1 MNPFD
6 MVKNLSGM
14 QSQIKAA
21 QEKMGQLEAMGSSGG
36 NMVQVTING
45 NFEMT
50 DIKLDPIC
58 VDNRDVSMLQD
69 LIRAAH
75 HAALEKM
82 QEEMKE
88 QLGPMISNLNIPG
101 MSS

>member
-6 MVKNLSGM
+6 MMKNLAGM
-14 QSQIKAA
+14 QSQFKAV
-21 QEKMGQLEAMGSSGG
+21 QEKLAELEAEGSSGG
-36 NMVQVTING
+36 NMVRITING
-45 NFEMT
+45 KFEIV

-58 VDNRDVSMLQD
+58 VDNRDVPMLQD

-82 QEEMKE
+82 QEEIKA
-88 QLGPMISNLNIPG
+88 QLGPIMAGINIPG
-101 MSS
+101 MGA